1 METYSG
7 KEIRRWPP
15 PFMAVFILLLIL
27 FKVFWILLVC
37 VCVCSG
43 YPIEYFIGE
52 NNIFLEKVGQTAV
65 YYSVLFWLNDT
76 GN

>member
-15 PFMAVFILLLIL
+15 PFMAIFILLLIL

-37 VCVCSG
+37 VCSG
-43 YPIEYFIGE
+43 YPIERFIGE
-52 NNIFLEKVGQTAV
+52 NNIFLEKVGQTTV
-65 YYSVLFWLNDT
+65 SYSVLS
-76 GN
+76 